1 MPRTQTRLVDI
12 EGELIPPYDTE
23 KGWHFYDGSVKVW
36 LPKSQV
42 EWHPKTQKAGDYEGT
57 MVIPRWLAVD
67 KGLV

>member
-1 MPRTQTRLVDI
+1 MPRTETKFVEI
-12 EGELIPPYDTE
+12 EGELVKPFDTE
-23 KGWHFYDGSVKVW
+23 RAYLFYSGVGKPMW

-42 EWHPKTQKAGDYEGT
+42 EWHEKDKDHINEGT